1 MGCIWKVTMPLLST
15 LAALVIIVHSA
26 EENYEQNHRQM
37 RPRVLDLAQTNY
49 DQSWRAIE
57 VEPETTP
64 LPIVNQ
70 ENWDDEGNNQPMRRR
85 RRKRKRRPHQS
96 PEDVA
101 PEEGISYREASQAH
115 QEDVIEMPRRRR
127 KKADYQDSKDRN
139 RPTQWT
145 DEGLERPLRRRGQ
158 RRKRPSLET
167 WPELSEFNGF
177 RPIEHPES
185 SEEILHEKETRIDSN
200 IENSRNY
207 DRDENEQI
215 DSNIDFDDQSKAQF
229 GETTTQKNR
238 IKINFKSEAILQK
251 DGPRSLNFMK
261 AEKSNT
267 TSILGIENGQNIEKP
282 STVDSDVE
290 IPKENGPLDPYTL
303 KAILRKSNGKSLSE
317 ILQQNNLSLADL
329 LHGKEKAI
337 SVLQRKDVIDGQDAS
352 SIKSQT
358 MSVNSNVKSV
368 DPVENMSES
377 EDQEKTLYNLSLE
390 VKENIETTTDCSTN
404 TESVTFS
411 NTESSENSE
420 TLLVENTTKSLLRRR
435 FPIGV
440 RRKLRMR
447 PAVNNTQKGQLSRD
461 LITLT
466 SLKYKNSKT
475 LTKSKEWKDVLPA
488 MTRRGHITTEPNIK
502 IIENNSNN
510 VKLPI
515 TTTFTPEETTTEQ
528 IFETTTD
535 PSGAFINTEISFFAD
550 NEKTES
556 LESADTKGLNFKTET
571 PLPTTV
577 VTQEDNDD
585 KVMVTEKPVIV
596 PILRPIVNS
605 SELRRQAYSNR
616 LKRKRLK
623 QKIST
628 TESPEL
634 NNRHKVPSDQGLK
647 NIYGTANYVSA
658 SEFISKSQTRT
669 TNSDQDDDFSTLEDF
684 MTTEATNTV
693 NDITRST
700 RIPQRNH
707 RLSISTTQAPATT
720 GETAKY
726 EIDEILSDNLASARL
741 SKILRERNMTLR
753 ELVEHRERG
762 SSHVHLA
769 DIFHNTSREP
779 NPPEPFLSKSLIEP
793 ISKETYPLR
802 ALLEANSYD
811 PKTTT
816 FEPNLNATNN
826 LNIPVVMDFGNNVNE
841 NGENMGIISL
851 FKNFSQIDN
860 EGQSLYDER
869 KKIYE
874 TNSDDPDISNHV
886 TTREGRLLD
895 SEKDLITWNDLI
907 TLMQQS
913 HQNENIG
920 VNKHS
925 RDDLIMSETL
935 KKNNLE
941 NEIDGDSL
949 TVLEDIQKL
958 KDFDSKITSDE
969 LLEMKLFENV
979 ELTQKPTAT
988 NTVSNNT
995 KSVTVATASIIGLV
1009 LILFLLTYAILKWRQ
1024 QNKMFQKK
1032 HAKEEECVPTPIF
1045 ENRKGHKINSST
1057 RSKSP
1062 MISSNIY
1069 AIDSID
1075 TRAGSES
1082 PEYMWDTLRKPFQ

>member
-1 MGCIWKVTMPLLST
+1 MGGIWKVTMPLLST

-26 EENYEQNHRQM
+26 EENYEQNYRQI
-37 RPRVLDLAQTNY
+37 RPRALDLGQPNY
-49 DQSWRAIE
+49 DQSWRAME

-64 LPIVNQ
+64 LSPVNQ
-70 ENWDDEGNNQPMRRR
+70 EDWDDNGSNQPMRRR

-96 PEDVA
+96 LEDIA
-101 PEEGISYREASQAH
+101 SEGIIYRQAASQDY
-115 QEDVIEMPRRRR
+115 QQDVIEMPRRRR
-127 KKADYQDSKDRN
+127 KKIDYQDAGDRN
-139 RPTQWT
+139 RPMHWT

-158 RRKRPSLET
+158 RRKRPPLET
-167 WPELSEFNGF
+167 WPESNEF
-177 RPIEHPES
+177 RPNDRPDS
-185 SEEILHEKETRIDSN
+185 SEEILHEKETRIDSIIDSSRNDDRDGNEKIESN
-200 IENSRNY
+200 IE
-207 DRDENEQI
+207 I
-215 DSNIDFDDQSKAQF
+215 DDQSEAQF
-229 GETTTQKNR
+229 VEVTTQTNNIKNNL
-238 IKINFKSEAILQK
+238 KYEAVSQK
-251 DGPRSLNFMK
+251 DARWPVKL
-261 AEKSNT
+261 NT
-267 TSILGIENGQNIEKP
+267 TLITTNEKIKDKF
-282 STVDSDVE
+282 STINNDVE
-290 IPKENGPLDPYTL
+290 MPKDNGPLDPYTL

-337 SVLQRKDVIDGQDAS
+337 TVLQRKDVIDYQDAS

-358 MSVNSNVKSV
+358 VFVNSDVKSV
-368 DPVENMSES
+368 DSVAEIPES
-377 EDQEKTLYNLSLE
+377 EDQERPQNYVNQ
-390 VKENIETTTDCSTN
+390 VGKEDIETTTDCSTN
-404 TESVTFS
+404 TESATFS
-411 NTESSENSE
+411 GTENFEKSGS
-420 TLLVENTTKSLLRRR
+420 LLLENTTQNILRRR
-435 FPIGV
+435 FPLGI

-447 PAVNNTQKGQLSRD
+447 PPLNNTYKGQLSRD

-475 LTKSKEWKDVLPA
+475 LTKSKEWNDILPA
-488 MTRRGHITTEPNIK
+488 MTRRGQTMTEPNVA
-502 IIENNSNN
+502 SNLN
-510 VKLPI
+510 VVVKL
-515 TTTFTPEETTTEQ
+515 TTTTLTPEETTAEQ

-535 PSGAFINTEISFFAD
+535 SSDSLNTETTFYTDPDKIV
-550 NEKTES
+550 S
-556 LESADTKGLNFKTET
+556 LESTDTGLNSGTET
-571 PLPTTV
+571 APPTTAVINEV
-577 VTQEDNDD
+577 VKED
-585 KVMVTEKPVIV
+585 KVISTEKPKIV
-596 PILRPIVNS
+596 PLLRPLVNS

-616 LKRKRLK
+616 IKRKRLK

-634 NNRHKVPSDQGLK
+634 NHHYKKPSEQGLNK
-647 NIYGTANYVSA
+647 IYG
-658 SEFISKSQTRT
+658 SEIISKTQTRT
-669 TNSDQDDDFSTLEDF
+669 TNSDQEEDFSTLEDF
-684 MTTEATNTV
+684 MTTEVSNTI
-693 NDITRST
+693 NEITRST

-707 RLSISTTQAPATT
+707 RLTFSTTQAPFTT

-726 EIDEILSDNLASARL
+726 EIDEILSDDLASARL
-741 SKILRERNMTLR
+741 SKILKERNMTIR

-769 DIFHNTSREP
+769 DIFHNTSKEP

-816 FEPNLNATNN
+816 IEPNLNASNN

-851 FKNFSQIDN
+851 FKNFSRIDN
-860 EGQSLYDER
+860 EGQSLYDES
-869 KKIYE
+869 KKAFE
-874 TNSDDPDISNHV
+874 NNSEDDISNHES
-886 TTREGRLLD
+886 TRESRLLNT
-895 SEKDLITWNDLI
+895 EKDLITWNDLI

-913 HQNENIG
+913 HQKENHE
-920 VNKHS
+920 VKKHS
-925 RDDLIMSETL
+925 RDDLTISQTL
-935 KKNNLE
+935 KKINLE
-941 NEIDGDSL
+941 KEIDGDSL

-958 KDFDSKITSDE
+958 KDFDSRITSDE

-979 ELTQKPTAT
+979 ELTQTPSVT
-988 NTVSNNT
+988 NTVSNNNT
-995 KSVTVATASIIGLV
+995 KSVAVVTASIIGLV
-1009 LILFLLTYAILKWRQ
+1009 LILFLLTYAILKWKQ
-1024 QNKMFQKK
+1024 QNKMFQKT
-1032 HAKEEECVPTPIF
+1032 HAKEEECLPSPIF

>member
-26 EENYEQNHRQM
+26 EENYEQNYRQI
-37 RPRVLDLAQTNY
+37 RPRALDLTQTNY

-64 LPIVNQ
+64 LSTVNQ
-70 ENWDDEGNNQPMRRR
+70 GHWDDEGSNQPMRRR
-85 RRKRKRRPHQS
+85 RRKRKRRPQQS
-96 PEDVA
+96 LEDIT
-101 PEEGISYREASQAH
+101 PQEGTSYREASQAH

-139 RPTQWT
+139 RPTHWS

-158 RRKRPSLET
+158 RRKRPPLET

-177 RPIEHPES
+177 RPVEQPDS

-200 IENSRNY
+200 IDNSRNE
-207 DRDENEQI
+207 DRDENEKI
-215 DSNIDFDDQSKAQF
+215 ESNIEIDDQSEAQF
-229 GETTTQKNR
+229 VEVTTQINHIKNNL
-238 IKINFKSEAILQK
+238 KYEAISHK
-251 DGPRSLNFMK
+251 DGPRSVNFMK
-261 AEKSNT
+261 ATKPNT
-267 TSILGIENGQNIEKP
+267 TLKATNEKNIEKL
-282 STVDSDVE
+282 STVDNNVE

-303 KAILRKSNGKSLSE
+303 KDILRKSNGKSLSE

-358 MSVNSNVKSV
+358 MFVNSNIKSV
-368 DPVENMSES
+368 DPAEKMSES

-420 TLLVENTTKSLLRRR
+420 TLLVESTTKSLLRRR

-447 PAVNNTQKGQLSRD
+447 PALNNTYKGQLSRD

-488 MTRRGHITTEPNIK
+488 MTRRGQTMTEPNIK
-502 IIENNSNN
+502 IIENNSNIV
-510 VKLPI
+510 VKL
-515 TTTFTPEETTTEQ
+515 TTTTITPEETTTEQ

-535 PSGAFINTEISFFAD
+535 PSDAFINTEISFFTD
-550 NEKTES
+550 NEKIES

-571 PLPTTV
+571 PSPTTV
-577 VTQEDNDD
+577 VNQDYNED
-585 KVMVTEKPVIV
+585 KVIVTEKPVIV
-596 PILRPIVNS
+596 PILRPQVNS

-628 TESPEL
+628 TVSPEL
-634 NNRHKVPSDQGLK
+634 NHHHKEPADQGLK
-647 NIYGTANYVSA
+647 NIYGTANYISTN
-658 SEFISKSQTRT
+658 EFISKTQTRT
-669 TNSDQDDDFSTLEDF
+669 TNYDQEDDFSTLEDF
-684 MTTEATNTV
+684 MTTEASNTM
-693 NDITRST
+693 NDITKST

-707 RLSISTTQAPATT
+707 RLTTSTTQAPATT

-741 SKILRERNMTLR
+741 SKILKERNMTLR

-762 SSHVHLA
+762 SSHIHLA
-769 DIFHNTSREP
+769 DIFHNTSKEP

-851 FKNFSQIDN
+851 FKNFSRIDS
-860 EGQSLYDER
+860 EGQSLYDDR
-869 KKIYE
+869 KKVFE
-874 TNSDDPDISNHV
+874 TNSDDADVSNHEA
-886 TTREGRLLD
+886 TREGRLLN

-913 HQNENIG
+913 HQNENLG

-925 RDDLIMSETL
+925 RDDLAISDTL

-958 KDFDSKITSDE
+958 KDFDSRITSDE

-979 ELTQKPTAT
+979 ELTQTPSAT
-988 NTVSNNT
+988 STVSNNT

-1009 LILFLLTYAILKWRQ
+1009 LILFLLTYAILKWKQ

-1062 MISSNIY
+1062 MISSNVY

-1075 TRAGSES
+1075 TRARSES